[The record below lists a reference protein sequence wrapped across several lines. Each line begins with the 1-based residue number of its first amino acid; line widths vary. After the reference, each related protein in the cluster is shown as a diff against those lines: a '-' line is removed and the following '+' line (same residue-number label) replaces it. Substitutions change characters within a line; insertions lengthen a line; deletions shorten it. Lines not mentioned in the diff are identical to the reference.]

1 MTTVG
6 QGVRMLNLPEV
17 LLCGP
22 IGGCTYE
29 EANYWRTEASVKLAR
44 HNVVGVSP
52 LRAEPAPKDGQKYD
66 AAFGVNTMDVHKAV
80 YSKNKMDIDRADMV
94 LFYLPKEINDRR
106 PSYGSV
112 WELGYAHGKGK
123 PTVLVSDDLRILGHP
138 DLYCSASW
146 VVNTLEDGIKVC
158 TDMLGSN

>member
-1 MTTVG
+1 MFKST
-6 QGVRMLNLPEV
+6 V

-22 IGGCTYE
+22 IGGCTWE
-29 EANYWRTEASVKLAR
+29 EANLWRHKAIIILGEYNIEGL
-44 HNVVGVSP
+44 SP
-52 LRAEPAPKDGQKYD
+52 LRAEPAPKDGGTYD

-80 YSKNKMDIDRADMV
+80 YSKNKMDIDMADMV

-106 PSYGSV
+106 PSYGTV

-123 PTVLVSDDLRILGHP
+123 PTVLISDDLRILGHP

-146 VVNTLEDGIKVC
+146 VVKTLDDGIKVC
-158 TDMLGSN
+158 IDMLGVN